1 MSQRDKKR
9 PAPGTIYEPHGEQP
23 EAEPTSDA
31 ENMTRKSAQPTERRG
46 TRKTRSAESA
56 DAVPSPS
63 RPPDSPTLPP
73 PGETRPPTP
82 RKGEPV
88 GE

>member
-1 MSQRDKKR
+1 MSQSDRKR
-9 PAPGTIYEPHGEQP
+9 PTPDTIYKPRDEEPA
-23 EAEPTSDA
+23 AEPTSNA
-31 ENMTRKSAQPTERRG
+31 ENTSRKSAQPTERRSK
-46 TRKTRSAESA
+46 RKTRSAQSGDEA
-56 DAVPSPS
+56 PSPS